1 MCSPTLSQKNNEPN
15 EYKVAV
21 KLESMSELVTAMER
35 RMLTLTEHS
44 VKLERMMLHFS
55 HEQERYFEPV
65 RQEQLRR
72 SKSKFH
78 SEPNLNETGRDGVG
92 REDGVREG
100 DHGVRDGEQEGNVRE
115 EEQEGGER
123 ET

>member
-1 MCSPTLSQKNNEPN
+1 MLQKNEEPN

-21 KLESMSELVTAMER
+21 KLESMSELVMTMEK
-35 RMLTLTEHS
+35 RMHTLTEHS

-78 SEPNLNETGRDGVG
+78 SEPNLNETGHEGVG
-92 REDGVREG
+92 REDEGREG
-100 DHGVRDGEQEGNVRE
+100 GHGVRDGEQEGSVRE
-115 EEQEGGER
+115 GER
-123 ET
+123 EGVRAEKRGE

>member
-1 MCSPTLSQKNNEPN
+1 M
-15 EYKVAV
+15 VV
-21 KLESMSELVTAMER
+21 KLESMSELVTAMEN
-35 RMLTLTEHS
+35 RMQTLTEHS

-78 SEPNLNETGRDGVG
+78 SEPTLNEIGHEGTA
-92 REDGVREG
+92 REG
-100 DHGVRDGEQEGNVRE
+100 GESEGRHEVRDGEQRE
-115 EEQEGGER
+115 ENESNAL
-123 ET
+123 